1 MKPDESKK
9 HEYHDEPEG
18 NSTARRNSISDL
30 RELLFHVNNVFHTRV
45 NLLLVAESIFFAA
58 IAALWKDGGTSV
70 KLVMCGL
77 GVVLTVMLWI
87 ANGAL
92 YKRSNHLTG
101 ELMKVDPIYLG
112 YMNAVSVRK
121 IPVTLMLAHALPA
134 VSLIAW
140 ALVIMVVIGII
151 K

>member
-1 MKPDESKK
+1 M
-9 HEYHDEPEG
+9 
-18 NSTARRNSISDL
+18 
-30 RELLFHVNNVFHTRV
+30 
-45 NLLLVAESIFFAA
+45 
-58 IAALWKDGGTSV
+58 
-70 KLVMCGL
+70 
-77 GVVLTVMLWI
+77 MLWI

-101 ELMKVDPIYLG
+101 ELMKVDPVYLG

-140 ALVIMVVIGII
+140 VLVSLVVLGII
-151 K
+151 Q

>member
-1 MKPDESKK
+1 MKSNVNKG
-9 HEYHDEPEG
+9 HEHHLEED
-18 NSTARRNSISDL
+18 STARRNCVSDL

-58 IAALWKDGGTSV
+58 IAALWKDGARSV

-92 YKRSNHLTG
+92 YKRSNHLTR

-121 IPVTLMLAHALPA
+121 IPVTKMLAHALPA

-140 ALVIMVVIGII
+140 VLVSLVVIGII
-151 K
+151 H

>member
-1 MKPDESKK
+1 MQSDVNKK
-9 HEYHDEPEG
+9 QEHNNEHEGD
-18 NSTARRNSISDL
+18 SIASRNRISDL

-58 IAALWKDGGTSV
+58 IAALWKDGDRSV

-77 GVVLTVMLWI
+77 GIVLTVMLWI

-101 ELMKVDPIYLG
+101 ELMKVDPVYLG

-140 ALVIMVVIGII
+140 VLVSLVVLGII
-151 K
+151 Q